1 MGSLEDKVA
10 RLSPE
15 QRSEAE
21 TFIDFL
27 LTKGGSASPGPA
39 HDPLLPSNHSS
50 PVPPP
55 IIMAEEIHAR
65 PIITRSNDNLPSL
78 GDLQT
83 PDMHGK
89 DERVSQTH
97 RSKQKDPGLLLD
109 WID

>member
-1 MGSLEDKVA
+1 
-10 RLSPE
+10 
-15 QRSEAE
+15 
-21 TFIDFL
+21 
-27 LTKGGSASPGPA
+27 
-39 HDPLLPSNHSS
+39 
-50 PVPPP
+50 
-55 IIMAEEIHAR
+55 MAEEIHAR